1 MRRPMTKFKNHSRRK
16 PTQIEALRLTP
27 GWQAESQPQAS
38 RSGDRS
44 SRIRRRTRSSRERV
58 MQNGLYV
65 AVSGEVALQRRL
77 ETIADNI
84 ANMNTVGYRATGV
97 SFEVEIAR
105 AGDTRLNY
113 VSPGS
118 DYLSRRIG
126 GLVRTDNPLDFAIQ
140 GDGWFRI

>member
-1 MRRPMTKFKNHSRRK
+1 
-16 PTQIEALRLTP
+16 
-27 GWQAESQPQAS
+27 
-38 RSGDRS
+38 
-44 SRIRRRTRSSRERV
+44 

-65 AVSGEVALQRRL
+65 AAAAQVALERRL

-97 SFEVEIAR
+97 AFETEVIK
-105 AGDTRLNY
+105 AGDASISY

-126 GLVRTDNPLDFAIQ
+126 GLVKTDNSLDFAIQ
-140 GDGWFRI
+140 GDGWFGIKTPSGVAYTCCDRRRVAPLSRTENESLSARCFWMSLAIERKS